1 MSLEMNGMDSQ
12 ITKIPSICG
21 DGYPGV
27 GYQVDDG
34 DSVRVAMAWPSA
46 SAEGWRSLTME
57 VPKKL
62 SLETELDGFSVDY
75 LLQRADVLFGDGDRD
90 GFKRY
95 VRALGD
101 KMPSAIVRAFARY
114 APIDLTHIGT
124 AETCRDEIV
133 QFLGGDIPELE
144 TGNEE
149 TVSGKFRAV
158 LVPVGSDP
166 VAIEINSGQDIMNHV
181 GGFFDE
187 ATGNMPCDRGIGI
200 VPSDAFPFSVSIY
213 VNGRTISPNRSLSV
227 CQPNCQPNR
236 ALYATESMEKEG
248 CRSSVDGKPVVAGLP
263 MTVLYGNIVVN
274 GFNPARAQDRSLT
287 DGEMMDV
294 MNYFQRVSPR
304 DSGREVALIVQNGL
318 YGELRESLSQESSSH
333 EDKTFDNATE
343 SLDEMME
350 QKCEVADDNEL
361 GEDLGVSNEE
371 R

>member
-1 MSLEMNGMDSQ
+1 MDSQ

-27 GYQVDDG
+27 GFQVDNG

-62 SLETELDGFSVDY
+62 SHETELNGVSVET
-75 LLQRADVLFGDGDRD
+75 LLKAAGQLFGDNDLD
-90 GFKRY
+90 GFKQLEQM
-95 VRALGD
+95 LGD
-101 KMPSAIVRAFARY
+101 RLPSTVVRAFARY
-114 APIDLTHIGT
+114 APVDSTHAGSAEACREEIGK
-124 AETCRDEIV
+124 
-133 QFLGGDIPELE
+133 FLGGDIPELE
-144 TGNEE
+144 SGNAEI
-149 TVSGKFRAV
+149 VSGKFRAV

-166 VAIEINSGQDIMNHV
+166 VAIEIGSGQDIMNHV

-200 VPSDAFPFSVSIY
+200 VPSDVFPFNVSIY

-263 MTVLYGNIVVN
+263 MSVLYGNIVVN
-274 GFNPARAQDRSLT
+274 GFNPARAVDRSLT
-287 DGEMMDV
+287 NGEMMDV
-294 MNYFQRVSPR
+294 MNYFQRESPR

-318 YGELRESLSQESSSH
+318 YGELRESLSHDSPNGP
-333 EDKTFDNATE
+333 DVVDVRDNVE

-350 QKCEVADDNEL
+350 QKCEVAGDGEIGDEVDLDNV
-361 GEDLGVSNEE
+361 GDVD

>member
-1 MSLEMNGMDSQ
+1 MGSQ

-21 DGYPGV
+21 DSYPGV
-27 GYQVDDG
+27 GYQVGSG

-62 SLETELDGFSVDY
+62 GLETELNGVSVETLLKAAGELFEDNDTDGFR
-75 LLQRADVLFGDGDRD
+75 QFEQM
-90 GFKRY
+90 
-95 VRALGD
+95 LGD
-101 KMPSAIVRAFARY
+101 KLPSTVVRLFARY
-114 APIDLTHIGT
+114 APIDLTYAGN
-124 AETCRDEIV
+124 AEACRAEIEK
-133 QFLGGDIPELE
+133 FLGGDIPELE
-144 TGNEE
+144 SGNAEIA
-149 TVSGKFRAV
+149 SGKFRAV

-166 VAIEINSGQDIMNHV
+166 VAIEIGSGQDIMNHV

-236 ALYATESMEKEG
+236 ALYATESMENEG

-274 GFNPARAQDRSLT
+274 GFNSARAHDRSLT

-294 MNYFQRVSPR
+294 MNYFQRESPR

-318 YGELRESLSQESSSH
+318 YGELRKSLSQESSSH
-333 EDKTFDNATE
+333 EDKALDNTGE

-350 QKCEVADDNEL
+350 QKVEL
-361 GEDLGVSNEE
+361 VGDGEIGDELNVSNGE

>member
-1 MSLEMNGMDSQ
+1 MGSQ

-27 GYQVDDG
+27 GFQVDSG

-46 SAEGWRSLTME
+46 SAEGWRSITME

-62 SLETELDGFSVDY
+62 SLETELNGVSVETV
-75 LLQRADVLFGDGDRD
+75 LQRADVLFGDGDRD

-95 VRALGD
+95 ERALGD
-101 KMPSAIVRAFARY
+101 KMPSAVVRAFARY
-114 APIDLTHIGT
+114 ASIDSTHIGT

-144 TGNEE
+144 TGNAEK
-149 TVSGKFRAV
+149 VSGKFRAV

-166 VAIEINSGQDIMNHV
+166 VAIEINSGQDIMNQV

-187 ATGNMPCDRGIGI
+187 ATGNMPCDKGVGI
-200 VPSDAFPFSVSIY
+200 VPSDVFPFNVSIY

-236 ALYATESMEKEG
+236 ALYATESMEKED
-248 CRSSVDGKPVVAGLP
+248 CRSSIDGKPVVAGLP
-263 MTVLYGNIVVN
+263 MSVLYGNIVVN
-274 GFNPARAQDRSLT
+274 GFNPARAVDRSLT

-294 MNYFQRVSPR
+294 MNYFQRESPR
-304 DSGREVALIVQNGL
+304 GSGREAALIVQNGL
-318 YGELRESLSQESSSH
+318 YDELRESLSQESSGH
-333 EDKTFDNATE
+333 EDKTLDNAAE
-343 SLDEMME
+343 SLDEIME
-350 QKCEVADDNEL
+350 QKIEVAGDVEL
-361 GEDLGVSNEE
+361 SEELSVSNGE

>member
-1 MSLEMNGMDSQ
+1 MGSQ

-46 SAEGWRSLTME
+46 SAEGWRCLTME

-62 SLETELDGFSVDY
+62 SLETELNGVSVDY
-75 LLQRADVLFGDGDRD
+75 LLQRADVLFGDGDRG

-95 VRALGD
+95 EHALGD
-101 KMPSAIVRAFARY
+101 KLPSAVVRAFARY
-114 APIDLTHIGT
+114 APVDLTHIGT

-133 QFLGGDIPELE
+133 QFLGRDIPELE
-144 TGNEE
+144 TGNAEK
-149 TVSGKFRAV
+149 VSGKFRAV

-166 VAIEINSGQDIMNHV
+166 VAIEIDSGQDIMNHV

-187 ATGNMPCDRGIGI
+187 ATGNMPCDRGKGI
-200 VPSDAFPFSVSIY
+200 VPLDVFPFNVSIY
-213 VNGRTISPNRSLSV
+213 VNGRTISSNRSLSV

-274 GFNPARAQDRSLT
+274 GFNPARAVDRSLT

-294 MNYFQRVSPR
+294 MNYFQRESPR

-318 YGELRESLSQESSSH
+318 YGELRESLSQESSGH
-333 EDKTFDNATE
+333 EDKTLGSAAE

-350 QKCEVADDNEL
+350 QKVEVAEN
-361 GEDLGVSNEE
+361 GEIGDEMSVSNEE

>member
-1 MSLEMNGMDSQ
+1 MDSQ

-21 DGYPGV
+21 DSYPGV
-27 GYQVDDG
+27 GYQVENG

-46 SAEGWRSLTME
+46 SAGGWRSLTME

-62 SLETELDGFSVDY
+62 SLETELNGVSVDY
-75 LLQRADVLFGDGDRD
+75 LLQRTDVLFGDGDRG
-90 GFKRY
+90 GFSRY
-95 VRALGD
+95 EHALGD
-101 KMPSAIVRAFARY
+101 KLPSAVVRAFARY
-114 APIDLTHIGT
+114 APVDLTHAGT

-144 TGNEE
+144 TGNAE

-166 VAIEINSGQDIMNHV
+166 VAIEIGSGQDIMNHV

-187 ATGNMPCDRGIGI
+187 ATGNMPCDRGKGI
-200 VPSDAFPFSVSIY
+200 VPLDVFPFNVSIY

-274 GFNPARAQDRSLT
+274 GFNPARAVDRSLT

-294 MNYFQRVSPR
+294 MNYFQRESPR

-318 YGELRESLSQESSSH
+318 YGELRESLSQESSCH
-333 EDKTFDNATE
+333 EDKALDNTGE

-350 QKCEVADDNEL
+350 QKCEVAGDGEIGDEVDLDNA
-361 GEDLGVSNEE
+361 GNVD